1 MVLILLSDLAVFIQ
15 LDGCSRPVY
24 NILACGFIIDE
35 FRSPCT
41 SCVLRRNL
49 RDPRFAP
56 VYKIIRLPNHDAVA
70 SASACACP
78 VACIMINTQVCRD
91 HIVFV
96 TFRRACD
103 KVVTQSALADIA
115 CQHCVAPVEF
125 RPVQSVLTDGEV
137 CLLMRSCR
145 LVADKVYEQ
154 ISHIVVFGYF
164 LGFRFYCYFICLCYG
179 ILSVF

>member
-1 MVLILLSDLAVFIQ
+1 MVFILLSDFAVFIQ

-41 SCVLRRNL
+41 SRILRRDL

-56 VYKIIRLPNHDAVA
+56 VHKIIRLPNHDTVA

-115 CQHCVAPVEF
+115 CQHCVAPVKF

-154 ISHIVVFGYF
+154 VSHIVVFGYF
-164 LGFRFYCYFICLCYG
+164 LGFRFYCYFICLCYR